1 MRAFDNMPVA
11 YCQPESQN
19 LAFCE
24 PKFDGDEEA
33 QGTLDKKTTP
43 TTLGECCKQSK
54 IKFPYLLEN

>member
-1 MRAFDNMPVA
+1 MPVA